1 MNLIDI
7 IYKKYK
13 TVSIVGMA
21 KNAGKT
27 VTLNKLIE
35 DAYDRDIILGITSIG
50 RDGESKDIVTN
61 TEKPM
66 IYVPEG
72 SFVATLAEKLD
83 EGDAKLEII
92 RVTEY
97 KTPMGEVVVGRVRCG
112 GYLQIAGPQT
122 NRGIK
127 EISDFMLS
135 LGAEIVLIDGAI
147 DRLSSASPSVS
158 EGTILATGAVISRD
172 MNRVIEDTVHT
183 VRLFSLESITDIN
196 DKTVVKE
203 IMEKEKIG
211 IVDTFLNIQYLD
223 IKTAI
228 NSGKVIGSEIKE
240 DTKYVVF
247 PGALVGKTL
256 IDIISTTRLFK
267 QVEFIVRDGTK
278 IFISPKEWLKLV
290 KMGVKVKVLEP
301 INTLAVTVNPY
312 SPQGYYFDSFEFLK
326 KMRMFIKDIPVF
338 DVMLGDE

>member
-72 SFVATLAEKLD
+72 SFVATLAENLD
-83 EGDAKLEII
+83 KGDAKLEII

-97 KTPMGEVVVGRVRCG
+97 KTPMGEVVVSRVRCG

-147 DRLSSASPSVS
+147 DRVSSASPSVS

-183 VRLFSLESITDIN
+183 VRLFNLESITDIN
-196 DKTVVKE
+196 EKAVIKE
-203 IMEKEKIG
+203 IIENERIG
-211 IVDTFLNIQYLD
+211 IVDRFLNIQYLD

-256 IDIISTTRLFK
+256 IDIISTTRLFR

-278 IFISPKEWLKLV
+278 IFIASKEWLKFM

-301 INTLAVTVNPY
+301 INTLAVTINPY
-312 SPQGYYFDSFEFLK
+312 SPQGYYFDSYEFLK

>member
-7 IYKKYK
+7 IYKKYR

-27 VTLNKLIE
+27 VALNKLIE

-203 IMEKEKIG
+203 IVEEEKIG

>member
-1 MNLIDI
+1 MKLIDI
-7 IYKKYK
+7 IDKKYK

-50 RDGESKDIVTN
+50 RDGENEDIVTN

-72 SFVATLAEKLD
+72 SFVATLAENLNK
-83 EGDAKLEII
+83 GDAKLEII
-92 RVTEY
+92 KVTEY
-97 KTPMGEVVVGRVRCG
+97 KTPMGEVVVSRVRDG

-122 NRGIK
+122 NKGIK

-147 DRLSSASPSVS
+147 DRISSASPSVS

-172 MNRVIEDTVHT
+172 INRVIEDTVHT
-183 VRLFSLESITDIN
+183 VRLFNLESITDIN
-196 DKTVVKE
+196 EKAVIEE
-203 IMEKEKIG
+203 IMKNERIG
-211 IVDTFLNIQYLD
+211 IVDEHLNIQYLD
-223 IKTAI
+223 LKTAI

-247 PGALVGKTL
+247 TGALVGKTL

-267 QVEFIVRDGTK
+267 QVEFVVRDGTK
-278 IFISPKEWLKLV
+278 IFTSPKEWLKLM
-290 KMGVKVKVLEP
+290 KMGVKVRVLES
-301 INTLAVTVNPY
+301 INTLAVTINPY
-312 SPQGYYFDSFEFLK
+312 SPQGYYFDSSEFLK

>member
-1 MNLIDI
+1 MKLIDI
-7 IYKKYK
+7 IDKKYK

-35 DAYDRDIILGITSIG
+35 DAYDRDITLGITSIG
-50 RDGESKDIVTN
+50 RDGENKDIVTN

-72 SFVATLAEKLD
+72 SFVATTTENLD
-83 EGDAKLEII
+83 KGDVKLEII
-92 RVTEY
+92 KVTEY
-97 KTPMGEVVVGRVRCG
+97 KTPMGAVVVSRVRDG

-122 NRGIK
+122 NKGIK
-127 EISDFMLS
+127 EVSDFMLS
-135 LGAEIVLIDGAI
+135 LGADIVLIDGAI
-147 DRLSSASPSVS
+147 DRVSSASPSVS
-158 EGTILATGAVISRD
+158 EGTILATGAVVSRD
-172 MNRVIEDTVHT
+172 INRVIEDTVHT
-183 VRLFSLESITDIN
+183 VRLFNLESIKDIN
-196 DKTVVKE
+196 ERAVIKKIIE
-203 IMEKEKIG
+203 NQKIG
-211 IVDTFLNIQYLD
+211 IIDRLLNIHYLD
-223 IKTAI
+223 IKTAL

-240 DTKYVVF
+240 DTKYIVF

-256 IDIISTTRLFK
+256 IDIVSATRLFK

-278 IFISPKEWLKLV
+278 IFTSPKEWLTLM

-301 INTLAVTVNPY
+301 INTLAVTINPY
-312 SPQGYYFDSFEFLK
+312 SPQGYYFDSNEFLK
-326 KMRMFIKDIPVF
+326 KMRTFIKDIPVF